1 MLKALLKV
9 RLSAFGAMLTG
20 TGKNKGKS
28 STGKKIAF
36 AVLMLYVGG
45 AFGSMLFGLLN
56 SIAPAFTYAN
66 LEWLY
71 FTFYALISFGLMA
84 VGSVFT
90 AKSQLFEARD
100 NDLMLSLPITPR
112 MILFSRI
119 FSIILLN
126 AMYGLLVFIPAFI
139 VWFFAQG
146 QTLSV
151 VGFLAFLLISIG
163 LNLLATA
170 VACLLGALLSAITS
184 RMRNKETAS
193 TILSFV
199 FLGLYFWFYSSL
211 TKKMPDLIANPD
223 KVAHAFNSTV
233 ILKYFGSAITEGN
246 LLQLLIALAV
256 TVIPFVIVYAVI
268 SARFISIVTTKRSA
282 AKKKYVERELNVASP
297 KKALLKQQFSHF
309 LSSSSYVTNCGLGI
323 VLMVAAG
330 VALLILQGKL
340 MPVIASFKK
349 SGASVVPL
357 ATLAIGLILSMS
369 VITAPSISI
378 EGKSIWLLRSL
389 PLSSREILQ
398 TKLNMSNIMLVPA
411 ALFMSICCCIV
422 LRTSSWL
429 IVFLFIVPVL
439 LALLNSNMGLIAN
452 LRHPFMDWTSEM
464 QAVKQS
470 TAVLIAMLIS
480 ASLVII
486 PGALYFLAEL
496 YRYDVLFMV
505 GYTLILGLLFVLS
518 QLFINK
524 KGVELFERL

>member
-9 RLSAFGAMLTG
+9 RLSAFGAMFMG
-20 TGKNKGKS
+20 AGRKKGKS
-28 STGKKIAF
+28 SVGKKIGF
-36 AVLMLYVGG
+36 ALLMLYVGF
-45 AFGSMLFGLLN
+45 AFGYMLYGLFSSLA
-56 SIAPAFTYAN
+56 SAFTTLK

-71 FTFYALISFGLMA
+71 FTFYALISFGLMV

-90 AKSQLFEARD
+90 AKAQLFEARD
-100 NDLMLSLPITPR
+100 NDLMLSLPITPS
-112 MILFSRI
+112 MILFSRM
-119 FSIILLN
+119 FSIIFLN
-126 AMYGLLVFIPAFI
+126 AIYGLVVFIPAFI
-139 VWFFAQG
+139 VWFFIQG

-193 TILSFV
+193 TVLSFI

-211 TKKMPDLIANPD
+211 TEAIPDLIANPGH
-223 KVAHAFNSTV
+223 VARAFNSTI
-233 ILKYFGSAITEGN
+233 ILKYLGSAITEGN
-246 LLQLLIALAV
+246 LLQLLIVLAV

-282 AKKKYVERELNVASP
+282 TKKKYVERELNVVSP

-309 LSSSSYVTNCGLGI
+309 LSSSAYVTNCGLGI
-323 VLMVAAG
+323 VLMVIAG
-330 VALLILQGKL
+330 AALLIFKGKL
-340 MPVIASFKK
+340 MPIMAYFKQ
-349 SGASVVPL
+349 SGVSLVPL
-357 ATLAIGLILSMS
+357 LTLGIGVVLSMT

-378 EGKSIWLLRSL
+378 EGKSLWLLRSL

-398 TKLNMSNIMLVPA
+398 AKLDMSNIMLIPA
-411 ALFMSICCCIV
+411 TLFLSICCCIV
-422 LRTSSWL
+422 FEISSWSM
-429 IVFLFIVPVL
+429 VFLVLVPVL

-470 TAVLIAMLIS
+470 AAVLIAMLIS
-480 ASLVII
+480 ASLVIV
-486 PGALYFLAEL
+486 PGILYFAAGLHRHEL
-496 YRYDVLFMV
+496 LFMV
-505 GYTLILGLLFVLS
+505 VYTLMLGLLFILS

-524 KGVELFERL
+524 KGVEIFERL